1 MWLLLACLSTLF
13 IGVSTILSKVG
24 IKDADAYVT
33 GAVTN
38 TVLLAAFTGTAFFTG
53 VFHQVG
59 DMGWQ
64 SWLSV
69 SASGIVLSVSWVF
82 YFLGLKG
89 GSISVFLAIQSLTI
103 IVSMILC
110 AVFIKEKITPWM
122 LAGAAMIICGTLLMM
137 DREELGALK
146 SRNILHSNQRWILF
160 SALSAVCA
168 SISYVIVK
176 ADTTPVDTN
185 VTSAFRYILVV
196 VFLWSVLLYK
206 RKVSHRSSKES
217 PKENDR
223 DVEQGNISLGK
234 CFGEISLKTWMFIF
248 LGAAASGAGHV
259 LVYKALYL
267 GKAAVIMTIYRMG
280 MVVSIV
286 LSRIFL
292 HEKLGKKGW
301 TGLAVLVLGVVLFA
315 VGR

>member
-24 IKDADAYVT
+24 IKDADTYVT

-38 TVLLAAFTGTAFFTG
+38 TVLLAAFAGTAAFTG
-53 VFHQVG
+53 VFGQTS

-69 SASGIVLSVSWVF
+69 VASGIVLSISWLF

-103 IVSMILC
+103 IVSMVLC
-110 AVFIKEKITPWM
+110 RVFIKEKITPWM
-122 LAGAAMIICGTLLMM
+122 LVGTVLIIAGTLLMM
-137 DREELGALK
+137 DKQELHALRDK
-146 SRNILHSNQRWILF
+146 NILHSDQRWIFF
-160 SALSAVCA
+160 SALSALCA
-168 SISYVIVK
+168 SVSYVIVK
-176 ADTTPVDTN
+176 ADTTPIDTN
-185 VTSAFRYILVV
+185 VTSAYRYILVV
-196 VFLWSVLLYK
+196 TFLWGVLLFK
-206 RKVSHRSSKES
+206 GKFSHRDNMALKES
-217 PKENDR
+217 FE
-223 DVEQGNISLGK
+223 
-234 CFGEISLKTWMFIF
+234 EISPKTWAFIL

-259 LVYKALYL
+259 LVYKALFL

-292 HEKLGKKGW
+292 HEKLERKGW
-301 TGLAVLVLGVVLFA
+301 IGLGMLILGVILFA

>member
-1 MWLLLACLSTLF
+1 MWLFLAVISTLC
-13 IGVSTILSKVG
+13 IGVSTILSKIG
-24 IKDADAYVT
+24 IKHTDACLT

-38 TVLLAAFTGTAFFTG
+38 TVLLAAFAGTALATG
-53 VFHQVG
+53 VFSQTV

-69 SASGIVLSVSWVF
+69 AASGVVLSVSWAF

-103 IVSMILC
+103 VFSMILC
-110 AVFIKEKITPWM
+110 RIYIKETITVWM
-122 LAGAAMIICGTLLMM
+122 LAGTGLIIAGTLLMM
-137 DREELGALK
+137 DKEELSALK
-146 SRNILHSNQRWILF
+146 NKNILKSDQRWILF

-185 VTSAFRYILVV
+185 VTSTFRYIIVV
-196 VFLWSVLLYK
+196 AFLWMLLFIK
-206 RKVSHRSSKES
+206 RKPASSIKDTM
-217 PKENDR
+217 N
-223 DVEQGNISLGK
+223 
-234 CFGEISLKTWMFIF
+234 EIVGKTWTFIL

-259 LVYKALYL
+259 LVYKALFL
-267 GKAAVIMTIYRMG
+267 GKAAVVMTIYRMG

-286 LSRIFL
+286 LSRLFL
-292 HEKLGKKGW
+292 KEKLRKKAW
-301 TGLAVLVLGVVLFA
+301 CGLGLLILGVVLFA
-315 VGR
+315 LPR